1 METMTHTLPRPDRP
15 DIHSPTRRS
24 RSIRRI
30 AIVGV
35 FGAALVLASCS
46 SGASSTTS
54 STQAGSTAGGGQAIT
69 IKNFAFSPASVTVAP
84 GATVTVTNS
93 DSVAH
98 TVTSKSGGFDTGD
111 IQAGQSKTFTAPN
124 KAGSY
129 PYICTIHQYM
139 TGTLTVS

>member
-1 METMTHTLPRPDRP
+1 V
-15 DIHSPTRRS
+15 
-24 RSIRRI
+24 
-30 AIVGV
+30 AILSV
-35 FGAALVLASCS
+35 FGAALFLASCS
-46 SGASSTTS
+46 SGGSSTTN
-54 STQAGSTAGGGQAIT
+54 STQSGQSGSTASGGSTAIT
-69 IKNFAFSPASVTVAP
+69 IKNFAFSPSTITVAP

-98 TVTSKSGGFDTGD
+98 TVTSKTGGFDTGD

-139 TGTLTVS
+139 AGTLTVS